1 MNSILINKEKTIY
14 DALKRLNEITNISRL
29 ILFVTDNNNRIIGSL
44 TDGDIRRSLILD
56 TNIRKKIEDVCRK
69 DFFFE
74 YDSNSF
80 LDLNKYRDKDIK
92 ILPIL
97 NKRKNLVELIDLEK
111 IKSKLPVECM
121 IMAGGKGKRLSPLTN
136 SVPKPMLKLGGIPI
150 IEHNINNLIAYGI
163 KKIYISLNYLGSQ
176 IEEYFGDGSSKG
188 ISIEYVWE
196 DTFLGTA
203 GALGL
208 VKEFKTDNILLM
220 NSDLF
225 TNVNFEDLFL
235 KLTQSNADMAISST
249 NYKVDI
255 PFAIFETKQDKIISF
270 KEKPSF
276 DYYSN
281 AGIYLFTKKLINDI
295 PKNKFF
301 DIIDL
306 MDLVLKRGGKLVYKP
321 ISGYWI
327 DIGSKSDYNRA
338 KEFINHLN

>member
-29 ILFVTDNNNRIIGSL
+29 ILFVTDNNDRIIGSL

-56 TNIRKKIEDVCRK
+56 TNIRRKIEDVCRK

-74 YDSNSF
+74 YDSNSY
-80 LDLNKYRDKDIK
+80 LDLNKYRNKDIK

-97 NKRKNLVELIDLEK
+97 NKRKNLVDLIDLEK

-150 IEHNINNLIAYGI
+150 IEHNINNLISYGI

-196 DTFLGTA
+196 DKFLGTA
-203 GALGL
+203 GALSL
-208 VKEFKTDNILLM
+208 VKEFKSDNILLM

-235 KLTQSNADMAISST
+235 KLTQSDADMAISST

-270 KEKPSF
+270 KEKPSY

-281 AGIYLFTKKLINDI
+281 AGIYLLTKKIINDI

-301 DIIDL
+301 DITDL
-306 MDLVLKRGGKLVYKP
+306 MDLVLKKGGNLVCKP

>member
-14 DALKRLNEITNISRL
+14 DALKRLNEITIISRL
-29 ILFVTDNNNRIIGSL
+29 ILFVTDDKDRIIGSL

-56 TNIRKKIEDVCRK
+56 MNIRKKIEDVCRK
-69 DFFFE
+69 DYFFE
-74 YDSNSF
+74 YYSNSYI
-80 LDLNKYRDKDIK
+80 DLNKYRNKDIK

-97 NKRKNLVELIDLEK
+97 NERKILVDLIDLEK

-150 IEHNINNLIAYGI
+150 IEHNINNLISYGI

-188 ISIEYVWE
+188 INIEYIWE
-196 DTFLGTA
+196 DKFLGTA
-203 GALGL
+203 GALSL
-208 VKEFKTDNILLM
+208 VKEFKSDNILLM

-235 KLTQSNADMAISST
+235 KLTNSDADMAISST
-249 NYKVDI
+249 NYKFDI

-270 KEKPSF
+270 KEKPSYS
-276 DYYSN
+276 YYSN
-281 AGIYLFTKKLINDI
+281 AGIYLLKKKLINDI

-301 DIIDL
+301 DITDL
-306 MDLVLKRGGKLVYKP
+306 MDLVLKRGGNLVYKP

>member
-29 ILFVTDNNNRIIGSL
+29 ILFVTDDNNRIIGSL

-97 NKRKNLVELIDLEK
+97 NKRKNLVDLIDLEK

-150 IEHNINNLIAYGI
+150 IEHNINNLISYGI

-196 DTFLGTA
+196 DKFLGTA
-203 GALGL
+203 GALSL
-208 VKEFKTDNILLM
+208 VKEFKSDNILLM

-225 TNVNFEDLFL
+225 TNANFEDLFL
-235 KLTQSNADMAISST
+235 KLTQSDADMAISST

-255 PFAIFETKQDKIISF
+255 PFAIFKTKQDKIISF
-270 KEKPSF
+270 KEKPSY

-281 AGIYLFTKKLINDI
+281 AGIYLITKKLINDI

-301 DIIDL
+301 DITDL
-306 MDLVLKRGGKLVYKP
+306 MDLVLKRGGNLVYKP

>member
-97 NKRKNLVELIDLEK
+97 NKRKNLVDLIDLEK

-150 IEHNINNLIAYGI
+150 IEHNINNLISYGI

-196 DTFLGTA
+196 DKFLGTA

-225 TNVNFEDLFL
+225 TNVNFQDLFL

-270 KEKPSF
+270 KEKPSY

-281 AGIYLFTKKLINDI
+281 SGIYLLTKKLINDI

-301 DIIDL
+301 DITDL
-306 MDLVLKRGGKLVYKP
+306 MDLVLKRGGNLVYKP

>member
-29 ILFVTDNNNRIIGSL
+29 ILFVTDNNDRIIGSL

-74 YDSNSF
+74 YDSNSYI
-80 LDLNKYRDKDIK
+80 DLNKYRNKDII

-97 NKRKNLVELIDLEK
+97 NKRKNLVDLIDLEK

-150 IEHNINNLIAYGI
+150 IEHNINNLISHGI

-188 ISIEYVWE
+188 ISIEYIWE
-196 DTFLGTA
+196 DKFLGTA
-203 GALGL
+203 GALSL
-208 VKEFKTDNILLM
+208 VKEFKSDNILLM

-270 KEKPSF
+270 KEKPSY

-281 AGIYLFTKKLINDI
+281 AGIYLLTKKLINDI

-301 DIIDL
+301 DITDL
-306 MDLVLKRGGKLVYKP
+306 MDLVLKKGGNLVYKP

-327 DIGSKSDYNRA
+327 DIGSKSDYDRA

>member
-29 ILFVTDNNNRIIGSL
+29 ILFVTDNNDRIIGSL

-74 YDSNSF
+74 YDSNSYI
-80 LDLNKYRDKDIK
+80 DLNKYRNKDII

-97 NKRKNLVELIDLEK
+97 NKRKNLVDLIDLEK

-150 IEHNINNLIAYGI
+150 IEHNINNLISYGI

-188 ISIEYVWE
+188 ISIEYIWE
-196 DTFLGTA
+196 DKFLGTA
-203 GALGL
+203 GALSL
-208 VKEFKTDNILLM
+208 VKEFKSDNILLM

-270 KEKPSF
+270 KEKPSY

-281 AGIYLFTKKLINDI
+281 AGIYLLTKKLINDI

-301 DIIDL
+301 DITDL
-306 MDLVLKRGGKLVYKP
+306 MDLVLKKGGNLVYKP

-327 DIGSKSDYNRA
+327 DIGSKSDYDRA